1 MCQRRASL
9 LPPRMQPPT
18 PCCSSGSG
26 VSCLACLALPCLP
39 ACLCVHKQV
48 AWGAGA
54 LVVATL
60 LSVAVPAACT
70 PPYTV
75 TAGRYQQTTLEDLV
89 AAGGGAASFDV
100 VMASEVIEHV
110 KRPQQ
115 FMASLAAATAPGG
128 QVFVTTLNRT
138 PASYALAIVGAE
150 YLLRLVPA
158 GTHSWTKFITPQEL
172 AMMAGDAGLR
182 LQLLS
187 GMVLQPRS
195 DQFSLSEQDLGVN
208 YAALLQK
215 DG

>member
-1 MCQRRASL
+1 MPVPMVVA
-9 LPPRMQPPT
+9 T
-18 PCCSSGSG
+18 TSSS
-26 VSCLACLALPCLP
+26 SFAACLP
-39 ACLCVHKQV
+39 AC
-48 AWGAGA
+48 
-54 LVVATL
+54 
-60 LSVAVPAACT
+60 PAYLPLTHITHNC
-70 PPYTV
+70 YKKY
-75 TAGRYQQTTLEDLV
+75 RYQQTTLEDLIAADG
-89 AAGGGAASFDV
+89 AAGFDV

-187 GMVLQPRS
+187 GMVLQPGS
-195 DQFSLSEQDLGVN
+195 GQFRLSEQDLGVN
-208 YAALLQK
+208 YAALMQK